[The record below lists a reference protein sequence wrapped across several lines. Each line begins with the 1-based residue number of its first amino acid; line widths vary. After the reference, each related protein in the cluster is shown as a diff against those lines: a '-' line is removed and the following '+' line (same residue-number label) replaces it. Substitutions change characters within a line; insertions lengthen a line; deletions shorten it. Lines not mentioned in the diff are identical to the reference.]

1 MQIAEDCVQFVL
13 SQTEALTAIKD
24 LHEASNG
31 AYGFATIFIDLN
43 MSSSKALKRIVDD
56 IEETARTNNVGG
68 IPKLAILSSDI
79 HDASNMERLEAIG
92 VAILKKPLSM

>member
-1 MQIAEDCVQFVL
+1 MQFVL

-24 LHEASNG
+24 LHKTSNG
-31 AYGFATIFIDLN
+31 IYGFATIFIDLSR
-43 MSSSKALKRIVDD
+43 SSSRALKRIIAD
-56 IEETARTNNVGG
+56 IKETARTNNVGG